1 MSYAS
6 PGAWPSCPARL
17 FLYLAKAATQVAS
30 PGLSKSR
37 RTASTSIWLVFGLIL
52 PNFPILRSWFLLLA
66 NSDSA
71 ALSPATTFATAL
83 LAESTAA
90 GLDFAAARN
99 NTFAWPLAMR
109 LKRKDFTGVIS
120 STLCR
125 AVAWGTLRIEKAF
138 FKPVPA
144 SVHAITLSL
153 FTCFFKCGRI
163 SQEDSAP
170 PGAPRT
176 LLFGNR
182 GFMITFLVKRPR
194 MHKNLPWR
202 VSFFPAP

>member
-52 PNFPILRSWFLLLA
+52 PNCPILRSWFLLLA
-66 NSDSA
+66 KFWFSSI
-71 ALSPATTFATAL
+71 
-83 LAESTAA
+83 
-90 GLDFAAARN
+90 
-99 NTFAWPLAMR
+99 
-109 LKRKDFTGVIS
+109 IS
-120 STLCR
+120 SNNFRNSFASWKHSCWLGLCSCTKQHFCLTFGHATQTKGFHR
-125 AVAWGTLRIEKAF
+125 RHFVYIVSSGGMRNIETWKSLFQTSSCICACY
-138 FKPVPA
+138 
-144 SVHAITLSL
+144 HLSL

-170 PGAPRT
+170 PGSSTNIA
-176 LLFGNR
+176 FGDR